1 MNKINDE
8 ITFVVNSDNV
18 KTHAIVP
25 IELFQELQSL
35 KNFFNEDLNL
45 DEKENFYFSV
55 KGISAIGFPIGKKNR
70 PSFMLLEGSLI
81 AYHYANSLRGP
92 VRELRDN
99 LINSQKLILDEKH
112 NCYRLT
118 ENYLFSSASFAASLV
133 AGNNR
138 NGLDVWETKDGYTLK
153 NLGYGSSNDTDEE

>member
-70 PSFMLLEGSLI
+70 PS
-81 AYHYANSLRGP
+81 
-92 VRELRDN
+92 
-99 LINSQKLILDEKH
+99 
-112 NCYRLT
+112 
-118 ENYLFSSASFAASLV
+118 
-133 AGNNR
+133 
-138 NGLDVWETKDGYTLK
+138 
-153 NLGYGSSNDTDEE
+153 